1 MKKTLIF
8 SDVHLKVTNTD
19 KARQREF
26 ITFLRRFSPQ
36 EFDRMICLGD
46 LFDFWFE
53 YKHVIFSGYFE
64 LLRAFA
70 DLRDAGVA
78 LHLVCGNHDFWA
90 GRFLRDELQFQVYT
104 GETRMP
110 FGDKTA
116 LLYHGDGINRK
127 DYGYR
132 IYKHFARNL
141 LVIGAFRL
149 LHPDWAMTLARGV
162 SHGSRT
168 ITRAEDTSK
177 GPEARALREHAR
189 RLLAQG
195 AADIILCG
203 HAHAPVMETYPTP
216 SGTGTY
222 INTGDWLDHRSY
234 VIWDGMDFSIHHADE
249 EPENAVRLS

>member
-1 MKKTLIF
+1 VKKTLIF
-8 SDVHLKVTNTD
+8 SDVHLKVTGKD
-19 KARQREF
+19 KVRQGEF
-26 ITFLRRFSPQ
+26 IAFLRRFSP
-36 EFDRMICLGD
+36 EEYERMICLGD

-53 YKHVIFSGYFE
+53 YKHVIFSDYFE
-64 LLRAFA
+64 VLRVFA
-70 DLRDAGVA
+70 DWRDAGMEM
-78 LHLVCGNHDFWA
+78 HLVCGNHDFWA

-104 GETRMP
+104 GETRMT

-116 LLYHGDGINRK
+116 LLYHGDGINTK

-132 IYKHFARNL
+132 IYKHFARNR

-162 SHGSRT
+162 SHGSRS

-189 RLLAQG
+189 RALAQG
-195 AADIILCG
+195 DADIIMCG
-203 HAHAPVMETYPTP
+203 HAHDPVMETCPTP
-216 SGTGTY
+216 SGTGLY

-234 VIWDGMDFSIHHADE
+234 VVWDGAEFSMHHAE
-249 EPENAVRLS
+249 ERDMPVSVS